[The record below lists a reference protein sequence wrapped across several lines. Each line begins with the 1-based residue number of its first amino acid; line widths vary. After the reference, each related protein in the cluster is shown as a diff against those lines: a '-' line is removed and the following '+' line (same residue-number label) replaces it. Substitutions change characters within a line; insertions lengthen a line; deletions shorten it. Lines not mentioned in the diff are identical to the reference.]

1 MVKNNKGYYEECDM
15 TFFLDLNLEGELT
28 MVGYLYVRRNP
39 NYDLSY
45 FVFVNDSAEIVE
57 CSSNLNIRTT
67 SAEPVKFTNYFKCIN
82 PS

>member
-1 MVKNNKGYYEECDM
+1 
-15 TFFLDLNLEGELT
+15 